1 MKCME
6 INKRD
11 FWYANYTGKEELV
24 VDGKRTGQYVV
35 RYSEPVK
42 ARAVISSARGSANDE
57 LFGIS
62 AEYDRT
68 IVIDDLGIDISE
80 SSVLWLDSVGSAETP
95 WDYVVAGIA
104 RSLNFVTIAVKRVKV
119 K

>member
-11 FWYANYTGKEELV
+11 FWYANYSGKEELI
-24 VDGKRTGQYVV
+24 VDGKKTSQYTV
-35 RYSEPVK
+35 RYSAPIK

-68 IVIDDLGIDISE
+68 IVTDDTGIDISE
-80 SSVLWLDSVGSAETP
+80 SSVLWLDGVGSAEVP
-95 WDYVVAGIA
+95 WDHIVTGIA
-104 RSLNFVTIAVKRVKV
+104 RSLNFVTIAVKRVRAK
-119 K
+119 